1 LVIDGRGFAPQL
13 LGKPDGWPRD
23 WIFVELGAH
32 WYDRDIAWKL
42 NEAAELY
49 DMRGAPFT
57 EIPVPADKQ
66 DDTAATARKR
76 LQAILDQLNPAGGK
90 TDPGD
95 GTGKH
100 ANRAEKK
107 AKKSKATPAPSTN
120 SQNANEP
127 GE

>member
-1 LVIDGRGFAPQL
+1 
-13 LGKPDGWPRD
+13 
-23 WIFVELGAH
+23 VELGAH
-32 WYDRDIAWKL
+32 WYDRDRAWKL
-42 NEAAELY
+42 NEAAELF

-57 EIPVPADKQ
+57 EIPVPANQED
-66 DDTAATARKR
+66 AAAAAARQH
-76 LQAILDQLNPAGGK
+76 LQAVLDQLNPAGGK

-95 GTGKH
+95 GSGKH

-107 AKKSKATPAPSTN
+107 AKKNQAAPPPGAN